1 MMRRVITANRLTD
14 GAVVY
19 WADGSWVEMLDDA
32 SRLEDESSCQSAL
45 ALAEE
50 SVGRQEVVSP
60 YWIDIQPVTS
70 GNSGVESH
78 EVTSAWVPVR
88 YREVIRAHGPSV
100 HLHFG
105 KQARLGR
112 KQSG

>member
-1 MMRRVITANRLTD
+1 MVLRVITANRLTD

-19 WADGSWVEMLDDA
+19 WSSGVWVDMLDDA
-32 SRLEDESSCQSAL
+32 RRFEDESSCQAAL
-45 ALAEE
+45 VLAEE
-50 SVGRQEVVSP
+50 SVLRQEVVSP

-70 GNSGVESH
+70 GNGGIDSH
-78 EVTSAWVPVR
+78 EVTSAWLPVR
-88 YREVIRAHGPSV
+88 YREVIRAYGPSV

-105 KQARLGR
+105 KQARLAK